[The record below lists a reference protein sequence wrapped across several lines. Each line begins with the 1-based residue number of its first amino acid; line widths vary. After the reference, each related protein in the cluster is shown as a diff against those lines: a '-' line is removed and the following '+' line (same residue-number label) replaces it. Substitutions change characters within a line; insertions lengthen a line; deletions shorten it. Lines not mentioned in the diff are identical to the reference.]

1 MARSILLQSVSN
13 SAGRIVHEA
22 VHDVESFIWVLSYSV
37 MRNLYHRASERS
49 TPKETRDQRVTFRN
63 LFSHA
68 FGQTTPRNIA
78 VQRQSGSFCLFF
90 PEDNGVNEIVSSY
103 MSNVLIFLFKGLQG
117 LIHRAT
123 DPFNPT
129 PLTHDALLRV
139 INHAIN
145 SLQGD

>member
-22 VHDVESFIWVLSYSV
+22 AHDVESFIWVLSYSI
-37 MRNLYHRASERS
+37 MRNLHHRASKQS
-49 TPKETRDQRVTFRN
+49 TSKEIRDQRVTFRN

-68 FGQTTPRNIA
+68 FGQTNPINIA
-78 VQRQSGSFCLFF
+78 ERRQSGSFCLVF
-90 PEDNGVNEIVSSY
+90 PGYSGVNEIISSF
-103 MSNVLIFLFKGLQG
+103 MSHALMSLFKGLRG

-129 PLTHDALLRV
+129 PLTHDALLGV
-139 INHAIN
+139 IDNAII
-145 SLQGD
+145 SLQSD